1 MAEEVEKSKYL
12 PLYYSYIEQLRLL
25 TPEQVGWLIMALL
38 EHGRDGAEPDFPRN
52 SNLYMAFS
60 FIADNARRAENRGL
74 ELLEKRRAA
83 GRKGGITTVQNAQR
97 NERGE
102 FVSSDPSKIQ
112 AKPKQT
118 QAPKQV
124 QAYNNNHNDND
135 NSNHNRRLPHARED
149 GGRDD
154 DEERDKILRICEAA
168 VGGLDAAEREMILTA
183 CAGMGADAVEKA
195 VQIARRYGARSAAY
209 LAKSI
214 RTQREKPEREVRADP
229 VGGAERGLLSARRCP
244 KIPAGQETI

>member
-25 TPEQVGWLIMALL
+25 TPEQAGRLIMALL
-38 EHGRDGAEPDFPRN
+38 EHGRDGAEPDFPRD

-60 FIADNARRAENRGL
+60 FIADNAQRAENRGL

-83 GRKGGITTVQNAQR
+83 GRKGGIASAQNAQR

-102 FVSSDPSKIQ
+102 FVSSDPSKTQ

-124 QAYNNNHNDND
+124 QAYNNNHNHNDND
-135 NSNHNRRLPHARED
+135 NHNRRLPHVRED

-154 DEERDKILRICEAA
+154 EREKILQICETA
-168 VGGLDAAEREMILTA
+168 VGGLDAAERGMILTA
-183 CAGMGADAVEKA
+183 CAGMDAETVEKA
-195 VQIARRYGARSAAY
+195 VQIAMRYGARSAAY

-214 RTQREKPEREVRADP
+214 RTQREKPEREARADP
-229 VGGAERGLLSARRCP
+229 AVGAGRGILSARRCP
-244 KIPAGQETI
+244 RTPEGREMI